1 VALGELER
9 KVMER
14 LWEASDPQSVRDVH
28 HALSQDRELAYTTV
42 MTVLDRLAKKGVVRR
57 ERDGRAY
64 RYVPVQ
70 SRDEMVAELMHTA
83 LETGPDRTAA
93 LVAFIGRV
101 SDNEAAA
108 MRAALDRLEAD
119 AAAPEAAGT
128 ARRRKSSSR
137 AEG

>member
-1 VALGELER
+1 
-9 KVMER
+9 MER

-28 HALSQDRELAYTTV
+28 QALSQDRELAYTTV

-64 RYVPVQ
+64 RYLPVQ
-70 SRDEMVAELMHTA
+70 SREEMVAELMHTA
-83 LETGPDRTAA
+83 LETGPDRAAA

-108 MRAALDRLEAD
+108 MRAALDQLEAG
-119 AAAPEAAGT
+119 AADRGAAGDDGPG
-128 ARRRKSSSR
+128 RRRKSSSR
-137 AEG
+137 AKG

>member
-1 VALGELER
+1 
-9 KVMER
+9 MER
-14 LWEASDPQSVRDVH
+14 LWDAPDPQSVRDVH

-64 RYVPVQ
+64 RYAPVQ
-70 SRDEMVAELMHTA
+70 SREEMVAELMHTA

-108 MRAALDRLEAD
+108 MRAALDQLEAS
-119 AAAPEAAGT
+119 AAAETPDDGEP
-128 ARRRKSSSR
+128 RRRKSSNR
-137 AEG
+137 AKG